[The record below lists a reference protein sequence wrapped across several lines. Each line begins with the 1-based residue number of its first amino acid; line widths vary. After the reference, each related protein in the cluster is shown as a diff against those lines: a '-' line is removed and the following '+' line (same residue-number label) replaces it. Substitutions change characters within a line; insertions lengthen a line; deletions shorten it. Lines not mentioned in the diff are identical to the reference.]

1 MENKFRCIRGLLTI
15 VILGI
20 ITVSFAGCKRP
31 PDIKPAI
38 GPTVV
43 KETENNVDISSQ
55 TRLTVKIQ
63 SGSVKITRGT
73 QNKLQI
79 IEETSLKGP
88 ANKEYLNQILNGIKS
103 TVETSSAS
111 VTINHKAY
119 LAADVNADAQVDE
132 KAGAVAEAK
141 ETEEIRPLY
150 RCTVEMELIVPETVT
165 AIEVDAENAAI
176 TLSGFDDMSNVD
188 LSAERG
194 LIHVDRCGTNK
205 ISISVDN
212 GDISTENISG
222 YSSYDCGRGDIMIT
236 GAKGV
241 IDLKSLAGDSII
253 ENTEG
258 KLNCDISA
266 GSLTVRESK
275 MERGSV
281 LYASNGM
288 ISAELEG
295 IDSEG
300 TYTIKSSAGD
310 IRVKLPK
317 KAGWSMSAKSTRGR
331 VKNHID
337 PIAETLETGTDGE
350 VYGDVNG
357 GGPLI
362 DIYVDMGNIILN

>member
-15 VILGI
+15 VLVGI

-103 TVETSSAS
+103 TVETTSMS
-111 VTINHKAY
+111 VSINNGA
-119 LAADVNADAQVDE
+119 E
-132 KAGAVAEAK
+132 KEL
-141 ETEEIRPLY
+141 RPLY
-150 RCTVEMELIVPETVT
+150 RYNVDMELIVPETLKLLY
-165 AIEVDAENAAI
+165 IDAENATI
-176 TLSGFDDMSNVD
+176 TLSGLEEMSKVE
-188 LSAERG
+188 LSLERG
-194 LIHVDRCGTNK
+194 LIDVNRCSSDK
-205 ISISVDN
+205 ISVSVDN
-212 GDISTENISG
+212 GDICMKDITGNG
-222 YSSYDCGRGDIMIT
+222 TYKCGRGDITFT
-236 GAKGV
+236 GLKGV